1 MVTFIIRRLIGTV
14 FLLIVVSMITFAI
27 FFLIPR
33 LAGQNTYQLAAQYV
47 GRNPTRSAI
56 LQVEKQL
63 GLADPL
69 YLQYGRFLKGIV
81 FGAHYRSR
89 ADGHLL
95 PAAVLRLLVPHAS
108 CRCGRR
114 WSATSR

>member
-33 LAGQNTYQLAAQYV
+33 LAGQTTYQLATQYV
-47 GRNPTRSAI
+47 GRNPTRQAV
-56 LQVEKQL
+56 LQVEQQL

-69 YLQYGRFLKGIV
+69 YLQYGRFLRGIV
-81 FGAHYRSR
+81 LGAHYNSGHRAPTARRRASATRS
-89 ADGHLL
+89 
-95 PAAVLRLLVPHAS
+95 VPS
-108 CRCGRR
+108 SRSGRR
-114 WSATSR
+114 WSATCR